1 MKFKSQDKQNQ
12 RIENIS
18 SFHLVVGVDI
28 AQENHVA
35 RAVSYRGISLGSS
48 LEFDSHDDGFGGFG
62 L

>member
-12 RIENIS
+12 RIDNIS

-35 RAVSYRGISLGSS
+35 RRPLLVQPCSLA
-48 LEFDSHDDGFGGFG
+48 FIKRN
-62 L
+62 